1 MECPFLCG
9 FHATN
14 DHHAEYQ
21 ILSHV
26 ELHHTPESRFA
37 VEDEDL
43 GLALA
48 LQREEERQVSADTRE
63 HGSLLKSDKDLDAKK
78 EGAINAMDADF
89 PYAECPQCKDF
100 VHLIEFDE
108 HINNHLS
115 LQYSSDTIT
124 NMAEFDSG
132 YDADLRQSSINS
144 QGLTTI
150 ARPIGQNH
158 KMFSQNNHVTVL
170 AETRPKGTCL
180 GKKELGPYAFEDR
193 MPESMLKRLR
203 TGEPTRRLNRIGR
216 DGRIFAERIVDN
228 EVPGLIPVIARL
240 CVASSSNTQIVHL
253 CHPSVQHV
261 HKGTNPGHFC
271 GYRNIQMLVSFIQ
284 GTKAR
289 GHERFGTELPGIL
302 QIQDLIEEAWDGD
315 SQNLGKLET
324 GGIRNTR
331 KWIGTPEAASI
342 CKHLNLDHSVKSFSD
357 TKAGR
362 AHQQLLNFVEH
373 YFSQC
378 TEGPISN
385 PKVHESHRPPL
396 FFQQPGHSMTI
407 IGIERYSNG
416 NRSLLVFDPSFEPPK
431 QLADMV
437 TGSPTAAIPAKVASR
452 LLRPYR
458 RGAPQLA
465 RYDEFEILTLE
476 APTLP
481 I

>member
-1 MECPFLCG
+1 
-9 FHATN
+9 
-14 DHHAEYQ
+14 YQ

-342 CKHLNLDHSVKSFSD
+342 CK
-357 TKAGR
+357 
-362 AHQQLLNFVEH
+362 
-373 YFSQC
+373 
-378 TEGPISN
+378 
-385 PKVHESHRPPL
+385 
-396 FFQQPGHSMTI
+396 
-407 IGIERYSNG
+407 
-416 NRSLLVFDPSFEPPK
+416 
-431 QLADMV
+431 
-437 TGSPTAAIPAKVASR
+437 
-452 LLRPYR
+452 
-458 RGAPQLA
+458 
-465 RYDEFEILTLE
+465 
-476 APTLP
+476 
-481 I
+481 